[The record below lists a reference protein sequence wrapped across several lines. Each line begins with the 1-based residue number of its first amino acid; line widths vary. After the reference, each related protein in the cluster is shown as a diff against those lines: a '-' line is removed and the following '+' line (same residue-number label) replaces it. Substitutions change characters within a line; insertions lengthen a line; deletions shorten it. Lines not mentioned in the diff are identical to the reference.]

1 MNKLLCKENNIRR
14 FRLAYLIA
22 VFLTLFGGMSIYA
35 FFRNINNMILFQF
48 IPKPSVLVS
57 LYIPIKSDSIW
68 SNMLIYNLPYGLW
81 CLSGLL
87 LVRAVWLK
95 NAKWQKIY
103 KSIFIVIVMSY
114 VILKLPGVIHG
125 TFDVLDLLFIG
136 FFAFLESIFFI
147 LFIRRKIV

>member
-1 MNKLLCKENNIRR
+1 VSKRLSKENYIRR
-14 FRLAYLIA
+14 LRLTYFFAVIM
-22 VFLTLFGGMSIYA
+22 VFLGGMSIYA
-35 FFRNINNMILFQF
+35 FFRNINNMILFHF
-48 IPKPSVLVS
+48 IAKPSFLVS

-95 NAKWQKIY
+95 NAKWQAIY
-103 KSIFIVIVMSY
+103 KGIYITIVMSY

-125 TFDVLDLLFIG
+125 TFDVLDLVFMG
-136 FFAFLESIFFI
+136 FFAFLESIFFV
-147 LFIRRKIV
+147 LFVRRKIV